1 MGRLVRAEP
10 LFCGKALQNLP
21 LIRPCGPPSPWVGK
35 ALRAAK
41 GRPCG
46 GVGAEPPGA
55 QMQPSI
61 STRKGYAASV
71 RRQSR
76 QRLRNG
82 CIWERPI
89 PPVRGKCPAGTKG
102 VGRSKGAQRG
112 MPTLGRSERSGLC
125 DDEAHDG
132 STLEGHVSPVR
143 DARLPSVSKHKQPG
157 LRPVLVCISC
167 CGPSALL
174 TTAQRFA

>member
-1 MGRLVRAEP
+1 MSCSANLYGGRIIFAPANSNAAPCNPVGRADED
-10 LFCGKALQNLP
+10 
-21 LIRPCGPPSPWVGK
+21 IRPY
-35 ALRAAK
+35 
-41 GRPCG
+41 
-46 GVGAEPPGA
+46 GV
-55 QMQPSI
+55 
-61 STRKGYAASV
+61 
-71 RRQSR
+71 
-76 QRLRNG
+76 QRLRFLVG
-82 CIWERPI
+82 AAVLSGPRAPHGAAPLCGGA
-89 PPVRGKCPAGTKG
+89 PPTQGGRSPSPAQR
-102 VGRSKGAQRG
+102 VQRSKGAQRG

-174 TTAQRFA
+174 TMAQRIA